1 MLYIQTEVKEE
12 SRIMEASTKAAFALQ
27 DTSVPILGSVK
38 GSVLQGEFY
47 VPFFF
52 TTYKGIFSVSFNLG
66 YFGNSLLPFISR
78 RTKKLE

>member
-52 TTYKGIFSVSFNLG
+52 TT
-66 YFGNSLLPFISR
+66 
-78 RTKKLE
+78 